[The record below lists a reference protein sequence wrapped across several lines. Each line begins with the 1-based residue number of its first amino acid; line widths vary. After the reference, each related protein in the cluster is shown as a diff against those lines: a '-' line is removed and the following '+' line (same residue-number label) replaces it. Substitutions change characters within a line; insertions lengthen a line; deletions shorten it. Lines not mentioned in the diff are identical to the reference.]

1 MNGVIAIALWEDCD
15 TCKHGDKVTGA
26 CELENEITL
35 SLDIFGDE
43 IICEDYEAR
52 S

>member
-1 MNGVIAIALWEDCD
+1 MNGVIAIASWEDCD

-43 IICEDYEAR
+43 IICEDYEAQ